1 LVGKALGVYG
11 GIVAILAVV
20 IVLVAGQAA
29 EGIDRSVEREER
41 GVLFGYSVEAIKD
54 YPIESSGFG
63 AWS

>member
-1 LVGKALGVYG
+1 LVGTALGVYG
-11 GIVAILAVV
+11 GIVAILAAV

-54 YPIESSGFG
+54 YPIEASGFG